1 MANLIRGAYDV
12 YGRGVVIGDS
22 SEPRVIDELF
32 RSGIN
37 IKPSIKGAGSIV
49 SGIDI
54 MKQHKIRITKQSQN
68 LINEMYSYT
77 WLLDKNEQPTN
88 EPDPRC
94 SDHAIDAAR
103 YICSF
108 MLSAKKKNYGTYS
121 ISIR

>member
-1 MANLIRGAYDV
+1 
-12 YGRGVVIGDS
+12 VVICDS

-49 SGIDI
+49 SGIDT
-54 MKQHKIRITKQSQN
+54 MKQHKIKITKQSQN
-68 LINEMYSYT
+68 LINEMYSYS
-77 WLLDKNEQPTN
+77 WMLDKNEEPLNQ
-88 EPDPRC
+88 PDPRC

-108 MLSAKKKNYGTYS
+108 MLSAKKKNYGTYA
-121 ISIR
+121 ISIK